1 MSSVEKASEIQLKT
15 TTGGLEYVLNERAT
29 KNHHGGTND
38 NEDETQSVMMV
49 WPGHTR
55 CPVTNLQKYF
65 AKREPWCDALWQ
77 KRKNH
82 NTGTFCQDDNIW
94 YYVPMGKHKLE
105 NLLKE
110 MCKKAGLGNISI
122 ANCI

>member
-1 MSSVEKASEIQLKT
+1 MLSVEKASEIQLKT

-38 NEDETQSVMMV
+38 NEGETQSVMMV

-55 CPVTNLQKYF
+55 CLVTNLQKYF

-77 KRKNH
+77 KP
-82 NTGTFCQDDNIW
+82 DDNIW
-94 YYVPMGKHKLE
+94 YYVPMGKHKLKH
-105 NLLKE
+105 LLKE
-110 MCKKAGLGNISI
+110 MCKKAGLANISI
-122 ANCI
+122 ANCASEPHQWQSS